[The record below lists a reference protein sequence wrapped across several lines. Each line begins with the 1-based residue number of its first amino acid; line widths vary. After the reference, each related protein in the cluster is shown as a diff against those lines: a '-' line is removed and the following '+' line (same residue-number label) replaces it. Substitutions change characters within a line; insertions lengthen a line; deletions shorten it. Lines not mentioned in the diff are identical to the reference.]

1 MGRHESDCRFRR
13 YWQTS
18 INQRGIFLEYMKR
31 VQFIEK
37 INLSKA
43 DNFIESFREINGNN
57 KNDFFCFHL
66 SIPNNAQK

>member
-1 MGRHESDCRFRR
+1 
-13 YWQTS
+13 
-18 INQRGIFLEYMKR
+18 MKR

-37 INLSKA
+37 IKLSKA
-43 DNFIESFREINGNN
+43 DNFIESFREMNGNN